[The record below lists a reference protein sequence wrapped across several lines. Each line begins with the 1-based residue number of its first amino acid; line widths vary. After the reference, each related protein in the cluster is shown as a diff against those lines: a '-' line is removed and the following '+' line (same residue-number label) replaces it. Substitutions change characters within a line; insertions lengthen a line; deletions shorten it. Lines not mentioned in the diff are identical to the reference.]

1 MGSTGLPMDTTT
13 IISTVL
19 ECILYGFLVLMF
31 IGTTWASTYKHDV
44 NRPIICVAILL
55 FILSTAH
62 IIVDIIRLEDGLVK
76 YRNTFPGGPAA
87 FFQDISQPTFFTKN
101 IIYAFQIM
109 LGDGVLIYRCY
120 VVWRSIGIII
130 LPSLLWCGCSA
141 ATLIAPYY
149 ASQATGGDVF
159 TDQTRIWVMAVY
171 ALTLSTNLI
180 SSGLLAYRIWM
191 MERKVSAMRATN
203 GTLMPIV
210 RVVVDA
216 ALIYSGMLLA
226 MLICFVSDNNTQFIL
241 QDMKHLSDLTA
252 TFQWS
257 TVREVMRRRETCGDI
272 LRSLCKFIYPDGHQ
286 IESAESI
293 LLKAMRSGNFRHVK
307 SWETPPG

>member
-1 MGSTGLPMDTTT
+1 MDTTT

-31 IGTTWASTYKHDV
+31 IGTIWASTYKHDV

-101 IIYAFQIM
+101 IIYAFQTM

-226 MLICFVSDNNTQFIL
+226 MLICFVSNNNTQFIL
-241 QDMKHLSDLTA
+241 QDMVMPIIPIA
-252 TFQWS
+252 FYMVFIRITFRNTSVTSQLPFNGLQC
-257 TVREVMRRRETCGDI
+257 E
-272 LRSLCKFIYPDGHQ
+272 K
-286 IESAESI
+286 
-293 LLKAMRSGNFRHVK
+293 
-307 SWETPPG
+307 